1 MKLTLKQ
8 IVKIIEDHGFTVE
21 RFDGKYLYISGIYPD
36 AIEMV
41 SVTTQWRG
49 SSTPQVRPTI

>member
-8 IVKIIEDHGFTVE
+8 IVRIIDEHGFTVE
-21 RFDGKYLYISGIYPD
+21 RFDGKYLYISGTIPD

-41 SVTTQWRG
+41 SVIAIDTMPLIKDYLG
-49 SSTPQVRPTI
+49 Y

>member
-8 IVKIIEDHGFTVE
+8 IVKIIDEHGFTVE
-21 RFDGKYLYISGIYPD
+21 RFDGEYFCISGIYPD

-41 SVTTQWRG
+41 SVTTINTVPLIKDYLG
-49 SSTPQVRPTI
+49 Y

>member
-8 IVKIIEDHGFTVE
+8 IVRIIDEHGFTVE
-21 RFDGKYLYISGIYPD
+21 RFDGEYLYISGIYPD

-41 SVTTQWRG
+41 SVTTINTVPLIKDYLG
-49 SSTPQVRPTI
+49 Y

>member
-8 IVKIIEDHGFTVE
+8 IVRIIDEHGFTVE
-21 RFDGKYLYISGIYPD
+21 RFDGEYLYISGTIPE

-41 SVTTQWRG
+41 SVTTINTVPLIKDYLG
-49 SSTPQVRPTI
+49 Y